1 VDFGDVKIPMEPV
14 ETIIYCLFLMVE
26 EGIVI
31 KEIDE
36 YQEELE
42 SIVRGYYINWDDDK
56 IDEFVEK
63 YTSIENT
70 NLITQ
75 NITRINK
82 KLASLIPE
90 SIVDQYQILGTRQEP
105 YSVSL
110 NREMV
115 DLKVI

>member
-1 VDFGDVKIPMEPV
+1 
-14 ETIIYCLFLMVE
+14 
-26 EGIVI
+26 
-31 KEIDE
+31 
-36 YQEELE
+36 
-42 SIVRGYYINWDDDK
+42 
-56 IDEFVEK
+56 VEK